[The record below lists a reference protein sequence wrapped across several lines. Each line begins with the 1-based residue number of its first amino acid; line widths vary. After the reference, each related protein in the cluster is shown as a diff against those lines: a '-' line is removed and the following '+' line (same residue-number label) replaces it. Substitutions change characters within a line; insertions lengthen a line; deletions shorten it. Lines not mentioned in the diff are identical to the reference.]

1 MTAPRRDAYADRA
14 FFIVLEAAMDIK
26 KLHEVAKKLPWDAIA
41 GKLPTPALK
50 AEFDAIKKDFQE
62 LLKMLE
68 GRPLNRELQGKV
80 EAIATRFHN
89 IAKDMNTRF
98 SPGAELY
105 SRARLNEISIW
116 NVCDYAERA
125 LYLAG
130 RASVDKAV
138 EEPYRTQIIN
148 QASHACLLRYRQ
160 TYKIKDYIFQKLEGA
175 LDPQVE
181 FTVNQLSTSLL
192 NQLVYFSD
200 LAYMSNREHT
210 LSAYHRA
217 LANLIVGH
225 ERDVTG
231 HKDEGAR
238 HAQLAL
244 DLVHDI
250 KTPARGIHYM
260 QRQYHIGNYTEFQTF
275 TRLSQ
280 KHGAILTRLKH
291 LHDSAR
297 LLDESDVTTPKAHFN
312 VDWIVGPGQRTASVA
327 GIMLALY
334 AASDIDIGSV
344 KAAIGELWQGVVG
357 HVLAES
363 PSVGDVQR
371 GAEIVAA
378 NTGGLASLASNTGG
392 LASVGINTGGLAGK
406 LSMLA

>member
-1 MTAPRRDAYADRA
+1 
-14 FFIVLEAAMDIK
+14 MDID
-26 KLHEVAKKLPWDAIA
+26 KLREVAKKLPWDAIT
-41 GKLPTPALK
+41 GKLPTAALK
-50 AEFDAIKKDFQE
+50 AEFDTIKKDFTA
-62 LLKMLE
+62 LLKMLD
-68 GRPLNRELQGKV
+68 GRPLNSALQGKV
-80 EAIATRFHN
+80 EAIEARFHA
-89 IAKDMNTRF
+89 IAKDMNTKL

-105 SRARLNEISIW
+105 SKARLNEVSIW
-116 NVCDYAERA
+116 NMCDYAERA

-138 EEPYRTQIIN
+138 QEPFRTQIIN

-160 TYKIKDYIFQKLEGA
+160 AYKIKEYIFDKLEGA
-175 LDPQVE
+175 LDPRVE

-192 NQLVYFSD
+192 NQLIYFSD
-200 LAYMSNREHT
+200 LAYASNREHT
-210 LSAYHRA
+210 LSTYHSA

-225 ERDVTG
+225 ERDVAG
-231 HKDEGAR
+231 QVDEGAR

-244 DLVHDI
+244 DLVNGI
-250 KTPARGIHYM
+250 RAPAPRMHYM
-260 QRQYHIGNYTEFQTF
+260 QRQYNIGNYTEFQTF
-275 TRLSQ
+275 ERLSQ
-280 KHGAILTRLKH
+280 KHKGVLDRLKF
-291 LHDSAR
+291 LHDAATA
-297 LLDESDVTTPKAHFN
+297 LDPSDVTTPKDHFN
-312 VDWIVGPGQRTASVA
+312 VYWIVGTGQRTASVA
-327 GIMLALY
+327 GIVLALY

-392 LASVGINTGGLAGK
+392 LASIGINTGGLAGK